1 MKIKLLNT
9 VVASQLL
16 ENWDGISI
24 EQLDNDYQQLRDQLV
39 NLHDELIAKY
49 EAMSQQPYIHD
60 LYFGVYLKDFLD
72 RQPWFNL
79 RLAANIGFWRY
90 LSVVVIPDVVNS
102 RWPKDS
108 ADHYWKKPS
117 RIWLRSIWWWA
128 FLGWQGD
135 VGSTIGLLCRP
146 VFNTDSILN
155 MCERTGRKG
164 TLVEMYKQILKTY
177 ASLEED
183 KIIAYNRKTKKD
195 SDTLF
200 RGVMRQNSMEILLKE
215 PTLCDRGVIGYVE
228 SLFKAL
234 GIEIVEDKDS

>member
-1 MKIKLLNT
+1 MNIKVLNT
-9 VVASQLL
+9 VDASQILQ
-16 ENWDGISI
+16 NWDGQSI
-24 EQLDNDYQQLRDQLV
+24 AQLDEGYTQLRERLL
-39 NLHDELIAKY
+39 NLHDNLTKDYAI
-49 EAMSQQPYIHD
+49 MNQQQYMHD

-90 LSVVVIPDVVNS
+90 LSVVVIPDIVS
-102 RWPKDS
+102 KRWPQDS
-108 ADHYWKKPS
+108 ADHYWRKPS

-135 VGSTIGLLCRP
+135 KDSTIELLGRP
-146 VFNTDSILN
+146 VFTTDSILN

-164 TLVEMYKQILKTY
+164 TLVKMYKQIIETY
-177 ASLEED
+177 ADIEED
-183 KIIAYNRKTKKD
+183 RVNAYNRRTKKN

-200 RGVMRQNSMEILLKE
+200 RGIMRQNSMEILLKE
-215 PTLCDRGVIGYVE
+215 PTLCEGGEKGYVK

-234 GIEIVEDKDS
+234 GVEIR